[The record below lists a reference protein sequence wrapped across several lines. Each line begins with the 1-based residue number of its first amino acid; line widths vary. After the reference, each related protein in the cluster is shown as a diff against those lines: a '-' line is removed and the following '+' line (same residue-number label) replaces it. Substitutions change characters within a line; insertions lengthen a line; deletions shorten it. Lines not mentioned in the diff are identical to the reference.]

1 MNREDKMANLT
12 SISQFLLLEFSEI
25 RELQVLHFFVFLTI
39 YLIAITG
46 NLIMFAVIAFDHHLH
61 TPMYFFLMNLAV
73 LDLASV
79 SVIVPKA
86 LANSLTN
93 SRSISYSGC
102 VAQVFFYFAFQSS
115 DYAILTIMA
124 YDRYVA
130 ICNPLQY
137 ETLMHKGACIHMVFG
152 AWVSGVLNAILQ
164 TAGTFTITFCS
175 NIVNQFFCEI
185 PQLLKLSCNDLY
197 LIEVGFLLFGC
208 SLGIGCFTFI
218 VRTYIQIFSTVL
230 RIPSVQGQKKA
241 LSTCIP
247 HITVVSLLVFT
258 GLFVYARPPTDISSY
273 LAIAFS
279 VIYAIIPPLLN
290 PFIYTMRNKEIQT
303 ALWKLYN
310 LGYFSKLSS
319 VKLF

>member
-12 SISQFLLLEFSEI
+12 STSQFLLLEFSEI

-46 NLIMFAVIAFDHHLH
+46 NLLMFAVIAFDHHLH

-86 LANSLTN
+86 LANSLMN

-115 DYAILTIMA
+115 DLAILTIMA
-124 YDRYVA
+124 HDRYVA

-137 ETLMHKGACIHMVFG
+137 ETVMHKGACIHMVFG
-152 AWVSGVLNAILQ
+152 AWVSGVLYATLQ

-185 PQLLKLSCNDLY
+185 PQLLKLSCNDIY
-197 LIEVGFLLFGC
+197 LIEVGFLVFGC
-208 SLGIGCFTFI
+208 SLGIGCFVFI

-230 RIPSVQGQKKA
+230 QIPSVQGQKKA

-247 HITVVSLLVFT
+247 HITVVSLLLFT
-258 GLFVYARPPTDISSY
+258 GLFVYARPPTDSSSY
-273 LAIAFS
+273 LDIALA
-279 VIYAIIPPLLN
+279 VMYAIIPPLLN
-290 PFIYTMRNKEIQT
+290 PFIYTMRNKDIKT
-303 ALWKLYN
+303 AVWKLYN
-310 LGYFSKLSS
+310 LGHSSKSI
-319 VKLF
+319 FA